1 MASLQTSFSVPLIST
16 YSPPRSLPIQII
28 FKSFFVSSDVFRDVL
43 ADISVTLLRNIDV
56 CFLRKQKL
64 ERFKRIIRKNNNKEL
79 RITCL
84 LQSCSELCATLQVTT
99 CPRQSLHSTLRYTT
113 DTVFCATLNEKYT
126 H

>member
-1 MASLQTSFSVPLIST
+1 MASLQTSFSLPLIST

-28 FKSFFVSSDVFRDVL
+28 FKFFFLSSDVL
-43 ADISVTLLRNIDV
+43 ADISVTLLRNMDV

-84 LQSCSELCATLQVTT
+84 LQSCFELCATLQVTT
-99 CPRQSLHSTLRYTT
+99 CPRKSLHSTLRYTT
-113 DTVFCATLNEKYT
+113 DTVFCATLNDKCT